1 MTEEELQRDRR
12 YSSRKWRFA
21 LLVWGAG
28 TLGWIFATPIGWWAF
43 PTDNWVLFS
52 QWVLGLYMAGNVGDT
67 FGEATKKMA
76 VIPSK

>member
-1 MTEEELQRDRR
+1 MTEEAAQLDKR
-12 YSSRKWRFA
+12 YASRKWRFS
-21 LLVWGAG
+21 LMIWVAG
-28 TLGWIFATPIGWWAF
+28 TLGWIFATPIGWWTF

-67 FGEATKKMA
+67 AAEGLKKMA